1 MKVLLSVALLLFA
14 QTLFAQSPADL
25 ANGKAFANTI
35 APTSPSQVVNPAGVN
50 GGVWGNQTSAP
61 TTVPSGLGGFSSPN
75 TTDSLFAAAKGTSLT
90 AMGNQTMIDCANF
103 VPGNDPYKNQA
114 CAAVNFLNNQ
124 CMQATTGQKSV
135 LGNTGTAQGSAA
147 NCAGTFGAGQSQYGY
162 GDQITPNDPIFQG
175 TLGLG
180 NSAGGTTGQTCTP
193 TNVVV
198 KPAEYATNT
207 CTVST
212 TMDNNACSQYLN
224 VKVTTTTGDAQA
236 AYNCPDGYTYS
247 AGSCFKTT
255 SAPATWTCPPGW
267 TLYGNACGQQVYTS
281 PTPSC
286 PAPMWMET
294 DGTLY
299 VCYETIG
306 YDGVAQLQASGAQ
319 TWRGMAIVGM
329 SFDFV
334 FTFANEGCPSGY
346 SYNGTNCSSTITT
359 GIQYAC
365 PNGGSL
371 QGQSCITSQTT
382 SSTTTY
388 SCPSGQILSGSNCI
402 TKTLSTSWSNTCGV
416 YEASSGSTIGV
427 PKK

>member
-1 MKVLLSVALLLFA
+1 MKALLPFVLLLLSQMALG
-14 QTLFAQSPADL
+14 QSPADL

-35 APTSPSQVVNPAGVN
+35 APTSPAQVVNPSGVSAGA
-50 GGVWGNQTSAP
+50 WGNQTNAP
-61 TTVPSGLGGFSSPN
+61 TSVPSGLGGFSSPN

-103 VPGNDPYKNQA
+103 VPGSDPYKNQA

-162 GDQITPNDPIFQG
+162 GDQITANDPIFQG

-224 VKVTTTTGDAQA
+224 VKVITTTGDANA
-236 AYNCPDGYTYS
+236 TNNCPDGYTYS
-247 AGSCFKTT
+247 AGSCSKTV
-255 SAPATWTCPPGW
+255 SSPATWTCPAGW
-267 TLYGNACGQQVYTS
+267 TIRGNACTYETHTAS
-281 PTPSC
+281 SLTCPSDMTM
-286 PAPMWMET
+286 AS
-294 DGTLY
+294 DGSVY
-299 VCYETIG
+299 VCWQTVG
-306 YDGVAQLQASGAQ
+306 ADTVAQLQASGAG
-319 TWRGMAIVGM
+319 TWRGMSIIYLYFDIVG
-329 SFDFV
+329 
-334 FTFANEGCPSGY
+334 TFPAQGCPTGY
-346 SYNGTNCSSTITT
+346 SYNGTDCTSTVTS

-365 PNGGSL
+365 PNGGTV
-371 QGQSCITSQTT
+371 QGQSCVTSQTT

-388 SCPSGQILSGSNCI
+388 SCPSGQILSGTNCL
-402 TKTLSTSWSNTCGV
+402 TKTVSTSWSNTCGV